1 MAVDWA
7 SVEKDYRT
15 GIKTLRSIGESHGI
29 THGAINKRAKRD
41 GWTRDLAQK
50 IRAKADEL
58 VSKQLVSKTVSKES
72 RITENDVITANAHVV
87 AAVSISQRND
97 IKRNRELAT
106 KLMAEL
112 EATTDNLELFKQL
125 GELLSSPDEKGMDK
139 LGEIYRK
146 VMSLPGRIKA
156 MKELA
161 DTLRILIELE
171 RKVYKMEDAPSDNPL
186 ADLLKRVYGNSLPI
200 ASAIEGEY
208 EEVDG

>member
-1 MAVDWA
+1 MAVDWQSMEKDWREGIKPVLQLSKEYA
-7 SVEKDYRT
+7 VSRAAILKHWAKESVE
-15 GIKTLRSIGESHGI
+15 
-29 THGAINKRAKRD
+29 
-41 GWTRDLAQK
+41 RDLTAK
-50 IRAKADEL
+50 IKAKAEAMVTQAVTRL
-58 VSKQLVSKTVSKES
+58 VTPEAK
-72 RITENDVITANAHVV
+72 ITEKAIVTANAEQV
-87 AAVSISQRND
+87 AMVALSQRKD

-112 EATTDNLELFKQL
+112 EATTDNLELFEQL

-171 RKVYKMEDAPSDNPL
+171 RKVYKMEDSPSENPL
-186 ADLLKRVYGNSLPI
+186 ADLIKRVYGNSLPI
-200 ASAIEGEY
+200 APAIEGEY
-208 EEVDG
+208 EEVNG